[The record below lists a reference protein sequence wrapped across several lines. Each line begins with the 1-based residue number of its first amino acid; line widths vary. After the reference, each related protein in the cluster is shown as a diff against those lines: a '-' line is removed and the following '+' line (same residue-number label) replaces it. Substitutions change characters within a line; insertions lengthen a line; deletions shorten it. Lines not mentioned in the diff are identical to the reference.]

1 MPGGIPPTRMTLYGR
16 CVYVGV
22 SPVPTI
28 YAKINPNKQV
38 VFSRKARR
46 LRKSFNAA
54 PVSLHSHPHFENLVF
69 QSKAELE
76 KTEAPFSRNRRP

>member
-46 LRKSFNAA
+46 LKEQ
-54 PVSLHSHPHFENLVF
+54 L
-69 QSKAELE
+69 
-76 KTEAPFSRNRRP
+76 